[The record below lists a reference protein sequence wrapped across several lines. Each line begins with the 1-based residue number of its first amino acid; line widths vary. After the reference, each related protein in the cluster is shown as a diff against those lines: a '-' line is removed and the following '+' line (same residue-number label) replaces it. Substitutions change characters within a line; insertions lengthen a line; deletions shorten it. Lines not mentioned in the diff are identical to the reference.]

1 MARRFIPLSDELIN
15 QAQHADLVEYLKSKG
30 ETVYREGQ
38 CFVWKKHDSVRIQ
51 GYKWYQN
58 STQKGGAAVSFLQHF
73 YNRHF
78 TDAVAELTGESIPYI
93 STSPNQAS
101 FSNFT
106 KRNHSPRS
114 KALPSGEKQLSFQDY
129 EGEKE
134 VKLSAPVLKREKPN
148 AQFELPEKAENLKH
162 AYAYL
167 CKTRGLDSDIVNLFV
182 EKDSIY
188 EDEKHNV
195 VFVGFDT
202 TGCPRSAHQKGT
214 NTYAKPFK
222 RCVAGSDLN
231 YPFAYMG
238 GGEKLY
244 VFEAAIDML
253 SYMCMNKTPDLLRQ
267 NYIAMGGLHITP
279 VHHFLDTHKCI
290 QEVFFCTDNDVDGKL
305 PDGTPCNH
313 GQVFAKKHAYNLKTR
328 NYTTGILTPQ
338 TKDWNEDL
346 KRIRRNQL

>member
-1 MARRFIPLSDELIN
+1 MARRFITLSDELIN
-15 QAQHADLVEYLKSKG
+15 RAQHADLVEYLKSQG
-30 ETVYREGQ
+30 EQVFREGQ

-58 STQKGGAAVSFLQHF
+58 STQQGGAAVAFLQHF
-73 YNRHF
+73 FGMHF
-78 TDAVAELTGESIPYI
+78 TDAVAVLTGEDISSI
-93 STSPNQAS
+93 SNSEKQTVFSS
-101 FSNFT
+101 F
-106 KRNHSPRS
+106 KKQKGKPV
-114 KALPSGEKQLSFQDY
+114 KEAQLSFQDY
-129 EGEKE
+129 VSNTE
-134 VKLSAPVLKREKPN
+134 VKKAMPVSTPVKTNSEFVLPTKEQNLKR
-148 AQFELPEKAENLKH
+148 

-167 CKTRGLDSDIVNLFV
+167 CQTRDLDSDIVQLFI
-182 EKDSIY
+182 ENGSLY
-188 EDEKHNV
+188 EDERHNV

-222 RCVAGSDLN
+222 RCVAGSNLN
-231 YPFAYMG
+231 FPFAYMG

-253 SYMCMNKTPDLLRQ
+253 SWMCMHRAPELLYQ
-267 NYIAMGGLHITP
+267 NYVAMGGLHISP
-279 VHHFLDTHKCI
+279 VHHFLDAHKSI
-290 QEVFFCTDNDVDGKL
+290 REVFFCTDNDVDGKL

-313 GQVFAKKHAYNLKTR
+313 GQVFAQKHVYNLKTR

-346 KRIRRNQL
+346 KLFRRKHQ